1 MFSIRR
7 RAQLNFYA
15 YIPETTMTKPSDHD
29 VHPRDPLVSEVY
41 ETLTDNLKEEFH
53 ERAAIIEFESNIPR
67 YNAERL
73 AMDAFLAKINT

>member
-1 MFSIRR
+1 M
-7 RAQLNFYA
+7 N
-15 YIPETTMTKPSDHD
+15 TTKNHD
-29 VHPRDPLVSEVY
+29 IQPLDPLVSEVY